1 MSTAIGLDRA
11 AECALESSGA
21 GFASHRIGGE
31 LVLGLP
37 LASKSGFHFLHPQN
51 EENNIYCWI
60 PASPPPHPALV
71 LQAWNKMKVSDGK
84 ALGSLLLTFLAQ
96 PSSGERVP
104 AFQGTS
110 PPGKQCQECHCKIL
124 RGFSSQNPPQVFSHP
139 REATGAWW
147 RVRAGTHKFF
157 RD

>member
-11 AECALESSGA
+11 AECAPESSGA
-21 GFASHRIGGE
+21 GFGSHRIGGE

-60 PASPPPHPALV
+60 PASPPPQPVLI

-110 PPGKQCQECHCKIL
+110 PPGSNAKNVTARFEQ
-124 RGFSSQNPPQVFSHP
+124 GFPVRTLPGIQPPQGGYRCLVEGESWYP
-139 REATGAWW
+139 Q
-147 RVRAGTHKFF
+147 VL
-157 RD
+157 